1 MKTTRFFVGALLLV
15 GLTAASVSAQTRPMA
30 QPAAPAVRPQIAV
43 IDISRVFKEH
53 PRFIEQMAQ
62 LKARVERED
71 ANMKARADRLQAMAE
86 ELKSLKSGS
95 QEYKDKEKLIA
106 SERAQMQIDIQVQ
119 RKEFLQQEASIY
131 KDIYD
136 EVKVEVANY
145 ASRAGLA
152 AVIRYTSKPPEADPD
167 QPNTILA
174 EIQKDLVWFCSSIGH
189 HQPDSRKSDAS
200 GRRDDRSHSN
210 RDSLPVVEPHHA
222 HLSRLSAAAIVRVR
236 QSCRELP
243 RWGKDAQGNSQAEA
257 SSTVMDDALN

>member
-1 MKTTRFFVGALLLV
+1 MKTTRFFVAALLLV
-15 GLTAASVSAQTRPMA
+15 GLTATYASAQTRPTA

-131 KDIYD
+131 KDIYE
-136 EVKVEVANY
+136 EVKVAVANY

-152 AVIRYTSKPPEADPD
+152 AVIRYTSKPEEIDPN
-167 QPNTILA
+167 QPNVILS
-174 EIQKDLVWFCSSIGH
+174 EIQKDLVWFAPQLDITNPILATLKMQSPTNTVRSSTGI
-189 HQPDSRKSDAS
+189 PYPS
-200 GRRDDRSHSN
+200 SN
-210 RDSLPVVEPHHA
+210 RTTPTSPTYPQ
-222 HLSRLSAAAIVRVR
+222 RR
-236 QSCRELP
+236 
-243 RWGKDAQGNSQAEA
+243 
-257 SSTVMDDALN
+257 